1 MGCYNLGN
9 SIHNIL
15 SNLTNLKGL
24 NSRLRRKLIQNYA
37 FNILWL
43 SFPDCSSK
51 IEWDRMFQSWKLD
64 TRRAFVTKHNKRV
77 LIMFMVLVDTK
88 GCIWRFW
95 ASFLHS
101 SWKIDWDRMFQ
112 SKKFNTLRT
121 FDLKQSKRAQ
131 MAFTALVDPKGCIW
145 HFWGS
150 FLDSSWKIA
159 WDSMFQS
166 RKLNT
171 LRAFDRKQSKRAQI
185 AFTPLVGPKGCVR
198 PFWAAISRFI
208 MKDWAG

>member
-1 MGCYNLGN
+1 
-9 SIHNIL
+9 
-15 SNLTNLKGL
+15 
-24 NSRLRRKLIQNYA
+24 
-37 FNILWL
+37 
-43 SFPDCSSK
+43 
-51 IEWDRMFQSWKLD
+51 
-64 TRRAFVTKHNKRV
+64 
-77 LIMFMVLVDTK
+77 MFMVLVDTK

-150 FLDSSWKIA
+150 FLDSSWKIV
-159 WDSMFQS
+159 WDRMFQFW
-166 RKLNT
+166 KLDT
-171 LRAFDRKQSKRAQI
+171 RHAFVTKHNKRAQI
-185 AFTPLVGPKGCVR
+185 MFMVLVDTKGCIWR
-198 PFWAAISRFI
+198 FWGPFLDSSWKIEWDGLLQSWKFNTQHTFEPKQAKRAKLTVYDVSWYEMMHLTFY
-208 MKDWAG
+208 GGHF